1 MKLDKTTSG
10 IGLAVITVMTAS
22 LLVLVEDY
30 RVAVENHRAVLL
42 ARGET
47 ALDALAA
54 GIRAQGRMGRY
65 RGDRLNYIFEELA
78 AAPGITGVALV
89 GADGAILA
97 SGGETTLLNGAE
109 ADQVRWEITALV
121 LCRTVDLDTGG
132 HGPGQ
137 GQGRGAQRWE
147 SEGFEA
153 LPPGPHRLVIAL
165 DTLLLREDIAV
176 ERVRHTAIFMLVT
189 LLVTLGGFAAVGR
202 LRRRGLQAALNASH
216 EKAAQQERL
225 ALLGAGLAHETKNP
239 LSVVR
244 GHAQLIAE
252 SPEDYEENRV
262 RAERIVDEIDRA
274 VGHINGFL
282 SLSRPREL
290 HIEPLTL
297 QPFLE
302 AFVALMEEEGRQKG
316 VAIAFDSGDITVRA
330 DGGQLRKALLN
341 LVLNALAACA
351 PGDRIAIAVTPSN
364 GKVTLTV
371 RDTGRGIAPEDL
383 DRVTEP
389 YFTRSEQGC
398 GLGLA
403 LVQQIAEGHGWTL
416 DIQSKPGEGTTVSL
430 RGLESV
436 S

>member
-1 MKLDKTTSG
+1 MKIEKATIG

-22 LLVLVEDY
+22 LLALRADY
-30 RVAVENHRAVLL
+30 RTAVAGHRAVLL

-78 AAPGITGVALV
+78 DAPGITGVTLF
-89 GADGAILA
+89 GADDEIIA
-97 SGGETTLLNGAE
+97 SGGDTALLIGAGTGAGWKSTTLVVSRG
-109 ADQVRWEITALV
+109 VALE
-121 LCRTVDLDTGG
+121 TGG

-147 SEGFEA
+147 AEGFEA
-153 LPPGPHRLVIAL
+153 LPVGPYRLVIAL
-165 DTLLLREDIAV
+165 DTELMYSLMSVDAARRILVFGEIAV
-176 ERVRHTAIFMLVT
+176 FT
-189 LLVTLGGFAAVGR
+189 LLCGLAAEGV
-202 LRRRGLQAALNASH
+202 LRRRRLQAALAKAR
-216 EKAAQQERL
+216 EDAAQQERL

-252 SPEDYEENRV
+252 SPEDHEENRV

-290 HIEPLTL
+290 EIAPLAL

-302 AFVALMEEEGRQKG
+302 AFLALMEEEGRQKG
-316 VAIAFDSGDITVRA
+316 VAIAFESMEITVRA
-330 DGGQLRKALLN
+330 DGNLLRKALLN

-351 PGDRIAIAVTPSN
+351 PGDRIEIAVTPSN
-364 GKVTLTV
+364 GKVALTV

-383 DRVTEP
+383 ARVTEP
-389 YFTRSEQGC
+389 YFTRSEKGC

-416 DIQSKPGEGTTVSL
+416 EIQSTPGEGTMVSL
-430 RGLESV
+430 SGLESV

>member
-1 MKLDKTTSG
+1 MKIDKATIG
-10 IGLAVITVMTAS
+10 IGLAAITVMAAS
-22 LLVLVEDY
+22 LLVLVIDY
-30 RVAVENHRAVLL
+30 RSEVENHRAVLL
-42 ARGET
+42 AQGET
-47 ALDALAA
+47 ALDALTA

-65 RGDRLNYIFEELA
+65 RGDRLSYIFEELA

-89 GADGAILA
+89 GADGTIIS
-97 SGGETTLLNGAE
+97 SGGDTALLGVAE
-109 ADQVRWEITALV
+109 SDEARWEMSALV
-121 LCRTVDLDTGG
+121 LIRTVNLETGG

-147 SEGFEA
+147 AEGFEA
-153 LPPGPHRLVIAL
+153 LPPGPHRLAIAL
-165 DTLLLREDIAV
+165 DTEAMHSKMTADMARSIIALGV
-176 ERVRHTAIFMLVT
+176 IVVLV
-189 LLVTLGGFAAVGR
+189 LLGGYSAEAW
-202 LRRRGLQAALNASH
+202 LRRRGLQAALTASR
-216 EKAAQQERL
+216 EQAAQQERL

-244 GHAQLIAE
+244 GHAQLIVE
-252 SPEDYEENRV
+252 SPEDHEENRA

-290 HIEPLTL
+290 EIGPLAL

-316 VAIAFDSGDITVRA
+316 VAITSNIPELVVRA
-330 DGGQLRKALLN
+330 DASQLRKALLN

-351 PGDRIAIAVTPSN
+351 PGDQIDIAVTSSN
-364 GKVTLTV
+364 GKVALDV

-383 DRVTEP
+383 TRVTEP
-389 YFTRSEQGC
+389 YFSRSEKGC

-403 LVQQIAEGHGWTL
+403 LVRQIADGHGWTL
-416 DIQSKPGEGTTVSL
+416 EIQSTPGEGTTVSL
-430 RGLESV
+430 CGLESV

>member
-1 MKLDKTTSG
+1 MKLDKAISG
-10 IGLAVITVMTAS
+10 IGLAAITVMAAS
-22 LLVLVEDY
+22 LLVLVADY
-30 RVAVENHRAVLL
+30 RAAVENHRAVLL

-65 RGDRLNYIFEELA
+65 RTDRLNYIFEELA

-97 SGGETTLLNGAE
+97 SGGEATMLSDAK

-121 LCRTVDLDTGG
+121 LSHTVDLETGG

-147 SEGFEA
+147 AEGFEA
-153 LPPGPHRLVIAL
+153 LPRGPHRLAIAL

-176 ERVRHTAIFMLVT
+176 ERGRHTAIFLLAV

-202 LRRRGLQAALNASH
+202 LRRRSLQAALNASH

-252 SPEDYEENRV
+252 SPEDHDENRA

-290 HIEPLTL
+290 EIAPLAL

-351 PGDRIAIAVTPSN
+351 PGDRLDITVTSSN
-364 GKVTLTV
+364 GKIALTV

-383 DRVTEP
+383 ARVTEP
-389 YFTRSEQGC
+389 YFTRSEKGC

-403 LVQQIAEGHGWTL
+403 LVQQIAEGHGWSL
-416 DIQSKPGEGTTVSL
+416 DIQSKPGEGTAVSL
-430 RGLESV
+430 CGLESV

>member
-1 MKLDKTTSG
+1 MKIEKATMG
-10 IGLAVITVMTAS
+10 IGLAAITVMAAS
-22 LLVLVEDY
+22 LLVLVADY
-30 RVAVENHRAVLL
+30 RAEAENHRAVLL

-47 ALDALAA
+47 ALDALTA

-65 RGDRLNYIFEELA
+65 RGDRLSYIFEELA
-78 AAPGITGVALV
+78 AAPGITGVALAA
-89 GADGAILA
+89 ADGAVLA
-97 SGGETTLLNGAE
+97 SGGDTALLGVPGSDE
-109 ADQVRWEITALV
+109 VRWEIAALV
-121 LCRTVDLDTGG
+121 LSRTVDLEVGG

-147 SEGFEA
+147 AEGFET
-153 LPPGPHRLVIAL
+153 LPPGPHRLAIAL
-165 DTLLLREDIAV
+165 DTESMYSEMSADVARSMIAFGAV
-176 ERVRHTAIFMLVT
+176 VVLV
-189 LLVTLGGFAAVGR
+189 LVGGFATEGW
-202 LRRRGLQAALNASH
+202 LRRRGLQAALNASR
-216 EKAAQQERL
+216 EQAAQQERL

-252 SPEDYEENRV
+252 SPEDHDENRV

-290 HIEPLTL
+290 QIEPLAL

-351 PGDRIAIAVTPSN
+351 PGDRIDIAVTSPS
-364 GKVTLTV
+364 GKATLTV

-383 DRVTEP
+383 TRVTEP
-389 YFTRSEQGC
+389 YFTRSEKGC
-398 GLGLA
+398 GLGLP

-416 DIQSKPGEGTTVSL
+416 DIQSKPGEGTAVSL
-430 RGLESV
+430 CGLESV

>member
-1 MKLDKTTSG
+1 MKIDKATMG
-10 IGLAVITVMTAS
+10 IGLAAITVMAAS
-22 LLVLVEDY
+22 LLVLVVDY
-30 RVAVENHRAVLL
+30 RSEVENHRAVLL

-47 ALDALAA
+47 ALDALTA

-65 RGDRLNYIFEELA
+65 RGDRLSYIFEELA

-89 GADGAILA
+89 GADHGIIA
-97 SGGETTLLNGAE
+97 SGGDTALLIGAGTG
-109 ADQVRWEITALV
+109 AGWESTALV
-121 LCRTVDLDTGG
+121 LSRDVALETGG

-147 SEGFEA
+147 AEGFEA
-153 LPPGPHRLVIAL
+153 LSPGPHRLAIAL
-165 DTLLLREDIAV
+165 DTESMYSEMSADVARSMIAFGV
-176 ERVRHTAIFMLVT
+176 VVVLV
-189 LLVTLGGFAAVGR
+189 LVGGFATEGW
-202 LRRRGLQAALNASH
+202 LRRRSLQAALNASR
-216 EKAAQQERL
+216 EQTERQEHL

-252 SPEDYEENRV
+252 SPEDREENRA

-290 HIEPLTL
+290 EIGPLAL

-351 PGDRIAIAVTPSN
+351 PGDQIDIAVTSSN
-364 GKVTLTV
+364 GKVALTV
-371 RDTGRGIAPEDL
+371 RDSGRGIAPEDL
-383 DRVTEP
+383 ARVTEP
-389 YFTRSEQGC
+389 YFSRSEKGC
-398 GLGLA
+398 GVGLA
-403 LVQQIAEGHGWTL
+403 LVRQIADGHGWTL
-416 DIQSKPGEGTTVSL
+416 DIQSTLGEGTTVSL
-430 RGLESV
+430 CGLESV

>member
-1 MKLDKTTSG
+1 MKIEKATIG
-10 IGLAVITVMTAS
+10 IGLAAITVMAAS
-22 LLVLVEDY
+22 LLVLVADY
-30 RVAVENHRAVLL
+30 RTAVAGHRAVLL

-65 RGDRLNYIFEELA
+65 RGDRLDYIFEELIS
-78 AAPGITGVALV
+78 APGITGVALF
-89 GADGAILA
+89 GADNEIIA
-97 SGGETTLLNGAE
+97 SGGDTALLIGSRTGA
-109 ADQVRWEITALV
+109 VWESAALV
-121 LCRTVDLDTGG
+121 LSREVSLETGG
-132 HGPGQ
+132 HGPGL

-147 SEGFEA
+147 AEGFEA
-153 LPPGPHRLVIAL
+153 LPAGPYRLVIAL
-165 DTLLLREDIAV
+165 DTELMYNLMSVDAARRI
-176 ERVRHTAIFMLVT
+176 LVFGEIGVFT
-189 LLVTLGGFAAVGR
+189 LLCGLAAEGV
-202 LRRRGLQAALNASH
+202 LRRRRLQAALA
-216 EKAAQQERL
+216 KARDDAAHQERL
-225 ALLGAGLAHETKNP
+225 ARLGAGLAHETKNP

-252 SPEDYEENRV
+252 SPEDHEENRA

-282 SLSRPREL
+282 SLSKPREL
-290 HIEPLTL
+290 EIAPLAL
-297 QPFLE
+297 QPFLK

-316 VAIAFDSGDITVRA
+316 VAIAANIPDLVVRA
-330 DGGQLRKALLN
+330 DGAQLRKALLN

-351 PGDRIAIAVTPSN
+351 PGDRIAIAVIPSN
-364 GKVTLTV
+364 GKVSLTV

-383 DRVTEP
+383 ARVTEP
-389 YFTRSEQGC
+389 YFTRSEKGC

-416 DIQSKPGEGTTVSL
+416 EIQSAPGEGTTVSL
-430 RGLESV
+430 CGLESV